1 MTKGSTECWNMSD
14 IMLADPDRTA
24 GSGKTDPADAGLLS
38 LAGEFQ
44 AAWATEKNAAGD
56 EAAFVTAR
64 ERTALVARAIA
75 TLPART
81 LAGLRVK
88 AAVALWFQADDHIP
102 ESVQALEWP
111 LHNDII
117 EGVLTLT

>member
-1 MTKGSTECWNMSD
+1 MTKGLNRLLDMSD
-14 IMLADPDRTA
+14 IMLADPGRAAD
-24 GSGKTDPADAGLLS
+24 SKKIDPADPELLS

-44 AAWATEKNAAGD
+44 AAWATEKNANRD

-64 ERTALVARAIA
+64 EQTALVARAIA
-75 TLPART
+75 ALPART

>member
-1 MTKGSTECWNMSD
+1 MSD
-14 IMLADPDRTA
+14 LELVDPGRTA
-24 GSGKTDPADAGLLS
+24 GPEETDAADAELLS

-44 AAWATEKNAAGD
+44 AAWATEKHAIGID
-56 EAAFVTAR
+56 DAFVTAR
-64 ERTALVARAIA
+64 EQTALVVGAIA
-75 TLPART
+75 ALPART

-102 ESVQALEWP
+102 ESVHALEWP

-117 EGVLTLT
+117 KGVLALT

>member
-64 ERTALVARAIA
+64 ERTA